1 MIGADVVHA
10 TARGD
15 GVRVAVIDSGIDGA
29 NPRLKAR
36 LAEFSDVTGTGWT
49 PDVHGTLVAGVIA
62 AGDGDGL
69 APGGV
74 APDAQLVGVK
84 ACVAQSRTRASARCW
99 SSTLAQ
105 GIDLASRR
113 DVRVMNVSA
122 GGPADRLLT
131 RMVDA
136 AVARGIAVVSAAGND
151 GPEGQPAYPAAN
163 EGAIAVTA
171 VDAASELYARATQGA
186 FIDIAAPGV
195 DIMSTGPGG
204 RDRLFS
210 GTSAAAAFG
219 TGAVAL
225 LLQGRELTVDAL
237 RALLRATA
245 RDLGSAGHDGQF
257 GDGLLDVCRAMGQ
270 VLGREAGCRP

>member
-1 MIGADVVHA
+1 
-10 TARGD
+10 
-15 GVRVAVIDSGIDGA
+15 
-29 NPRLKAR
+29 
-36 LAEFSDVTGTGWT
+36 VTGTGWT

-74 APDAQLVGVK
+74 APNARLVGVK
-84 ACVAQSRTRASARCW
+84 ACVAQSRTRAAARCW

-105 GIDLASRR
+105 GIDLASGR

-136 AVARGIAVVSAAGND
+136 AVARGIAVISAAGND
-151 GPEGQPAYPAAN
+151 GPDGQPAYPAAN

-171 VDAASELYARATQGA
+171 VDAAGRLYQRATQGA
-186 FIDIAAPGV
+186 FIDFAAPGV

-204 RDRLFS
+204 RDQLFS
-210 GTSAAAAFG
+210 GTSAATAFASG
-219 TGAVAL
+219 SVAL
-225 LLQGRELTVDAL
+225 LLQRRDLSVDEL

-245 RDLGSAGHDGQF
+245 RDLGSVGHDGQF
-257 GDGLLDVCRAMGQ
+257 GDGLIDVCRAMVQ
-270 VLGREAGCRP
+270 VLGRDAACRP